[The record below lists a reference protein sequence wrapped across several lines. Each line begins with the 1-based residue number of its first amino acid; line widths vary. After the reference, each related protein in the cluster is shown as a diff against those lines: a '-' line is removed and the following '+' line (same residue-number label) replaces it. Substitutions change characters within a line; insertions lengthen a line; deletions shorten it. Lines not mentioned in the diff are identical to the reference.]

1 MIRMEIK
8 FPVRGIDK
16 TFPFA
21 KQREVLIDLM
31 YFKPSGASSGILRS
45 GIGRPEDFLLSILLP
60 YFLGEMTRPTEYSG
74 VSVCLDVK
82 TALSLP
88 SPAESLTL

>member
-1 MIRMEIK
+1 MEIK

-31 YFKPSGASSGILRS
+31 YFKPSGACSGFSDLELGGLRIS
-45 GIGRPEDFLLSILLP
+45 FSP
-60 YFLGEMTRPTEYSG
+60 YCSPIFWRDDETHRAFRC
-74 VSVCLDVK
+74 VSVLGCESCPVPP
-82 TALSLP
+82 LP
-88 SPAESLTL
+88 S